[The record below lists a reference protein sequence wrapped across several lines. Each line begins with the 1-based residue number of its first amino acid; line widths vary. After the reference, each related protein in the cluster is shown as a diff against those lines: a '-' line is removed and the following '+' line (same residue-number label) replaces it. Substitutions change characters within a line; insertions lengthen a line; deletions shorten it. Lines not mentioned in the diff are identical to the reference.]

1 MRLLLDTNILIW
13 AVDKPDV
20 LDLQT
25 QSALRDKANDVCFS
39 AASIWEI
46 AIKAGLGKS
55 GFAVDPD
62 VIAEAAR
69 TTGFIELPVGSR
81 DASGV
86 QHLPAH
92 HKDPFDRLL
101 IAQALAGPY
110 QFLTSD
116 ALLTAYSPLV
126 SLVTPNRV

>member
-13 AVDKPDV
+13 AVDNPGV
-20 LDLQT
+20 LDLRT
-25 QSALRDKANDVCFS
+25 QNALRNKTNDIYFS
-39 AASIWEI
+39 AVSIWEI

-55 GFAVDPD
+55 GFAVEPD

-69 TTGFIELPVGSR
+69 TTGFIELPVYSR
-81 DASGV
+81 NASGV

-101 IAQALAGPY
+101 IAQALSGPY

-116 ALLTAYSPLV
+116 AALTAYSPLV
-126 SLVTPNRV
+126 SLVTPIKS

>member
-13 AVDKPDV
+13 AVDKPSV

-25 QSALRDKANDVCFS
+25 QSMLRDQANDVHFS

-55 GFAVDPD
+55 GFAAQPD
-62 VIAEAAR
+62 VIAEAAQA
-69 TTGFIELPVGSR
+69 TGFIELPVSSR
-81 DASGV
+81 DAIGV

-116 ALLTAYSPLV
+116 SALAAYSPLV
-126 SLVTPNRV
+126 SLVMPIRT

>member
-13 AVDKPDV
+13 AVDNPGV
-20 LDLQT
+20 LDLRT
-25 QSALRDKANDVCFS
+25 QNALRNKANDIYFS

-55 GFAVDPD
+55 GFAVEPD

-69 TTGFIELPVGSR
+69 TTGFIELSVYSR

-86 QHLPAH
+86 QHLPDY

-116 ALLTAYSPLV
+116 AALTAYSPLV
-126 SLVTPNRV
+126 SLVTPIKS